1 MHYQAHTALK
11 VARLTDAAN
20 SLSCSSVVVISTSD
34 RFVCDSEL
42 LKPQDC
48 VLFVLSQEVGEES
61 SLAKALAAKEGLQ
74 HQVSCDRNTRPVL
87 RFKRFALTS

>member
-1 MHYQAHTALK
+1 MCYQVHTAIK
-11 VARLTDAAN
+11 VVRPMDAAN

-34 RFVCDSEL
+34 RFSCDFEL

-61 SLAKALAAKEGLQ
+61 PLAKALAA
-74 HQVSCDRNTRPVL
+74 SSVL
-87 RFKRFALTS
+87 RQKHTARTSVQEVRSDFLT